1 MFSHLRVEIMWLA
14 HFIGNNIVG
23 IVSIIFLFFWF
34 QGQYKST
41 LVCPVCKKVSVTFDP
56 FMYLSLP
63 LPSTTMRTM
72 TLTVLN
78 TSGNTKPSPY
88 TITVPKYGKRDDLL
102 QALGI
107 ACSLGADETLLV
119 AEVYFS
125 VLIFRKETLACA
137 DVRLVTTVYVGDYI
151 LYLFIF
157 ISNVYSSV
165 QIYNNQ
171 IIRYLEEP
179 ADSLSLIRDDD
190 RLVAYRLAK
199 DTEKVPLVVFMHQ
212 RME

>member
-1 MFSHLRVEIMWLA
+1 
-14 HFIGNNIVG
+14 
-23 IVSIIFLFFWF
+23 
-34 QGQYKST
+34 
-41 LVCPVCKKVSVTFDP
+41 
-56 FMYLSLP
+56 
-63 LPSTTMRTM
+63 MRTM

-78 TSGNTKPSPY
+78 TSGNTEPSPY
-88 TITVPKYGKRDDLL
+88 TITVPKYGKCDDLL

-125 VLIFRKETLACA
+125 VLIFRKETLACV

-151 LYLFIF
+151 LYFIYLFIF
-157 ISNVYSSV
+157 ISDLYSSG
-165 QIYNNQ
+165 QIYNNR

-212 RME
+212 QMEE